1 MCVCIK
7 SAVLVFTP
15 SASHAE
21 RFSIIS
27 RGFRCTC
34 MQKTLYTVPTAI
46 WRVSTFSFSFY
57 LRCFFYSPLNS
68 PIYNLSF
75 FSFDIG
81 CAFFP
86 FRGYVYGCMDD
97 YIHIS
102 TYILLLPFHFLL
114 PSSSLFF
121 FRRAQIRD
129 GSTRRIVREKQHK
142 KFKRFYFFLF
152 FFHTAIRHSLDRFLF
167 SNVFQLI
174 RREQ

>member
-46 WRVSTFSFSFY
+46 WRVSTFSFLFLPDVS
-57 LRCFFYSPLNS
+57 SIPLS
-68 PIYNLSF
+68 TLPSITFPF

-86 FRGYVYGCMDD
+86 FRGYVYVCMDD

-114 PSSSLFF
+114 PSSLFF

-129 GSTRRIVREKQHK
+129 GSTRRIVREKQK
-142 KFKRFYFFLF
+142 IQTFLF
-152 FFHTAIRHSLDRFLF
+152 FSSSFTPRFVTVSIDF
-167 SNVFQLI
+167 FRMCFN
-174 RREQ
+174 